1 MVAQEL
7 LFKNLYVSHG
17 IFALLEQHDLSAFSF
32 SRGTSKNFGLKAI
45 RRRNRSFE
53 IVKEAANAWSA
64 KSGASMVMWRQ
75 SGRHG
80 LFGTSGT
87 PTSILPRSSDVTQ
100 SGAASEGCSKR
111 DVEYEV
117 FRIFPYEV
125 APGLVENYLEKY
137 SRLPF
142 FVKVF
147 QQGRLDLL
155 ITDRQQSQRSVAHDS
170 GTLRDQ
176 S

>member
-1 MVAQEL
+1 
-7 LFKNLYVSHG
+7 
-17 IFALLEQHDLSAFSF
+17 
-32 SRGTSKNFGLKAI
+32 
-45 RRRNRSFE
+45 
-53 IVKEAANAWSA
+53 
-64 KSGASMVMWRQ
+64 
-75 SGRHG
+75 
-80 LFGTSGT
+80 
-87 PTSILPRSSDVTQ
+87 VTQ

-147 QQGRLDLL
+147 QQGHLDLL